1 MSLELLIVPVAAF
14 VAAVVSG
21 LGGFGGAFILVIVLT
36 PIVGVKAVIP
46 LLSVFATCNN
56 LSRVFIYRK
65 SIVWKTA
72 AQFTGASIPGVYF
85 GAKILDWLPERALL
99 SLLALTLL
107 GAIPLGRYL
116 KKREFKSGVKT
127 IVAFGAVFGLVS
139 GAAAGTG
146 MFVIAG
152 LNSAGLRGAVL
163 LGTDAIIGFVNGTMR
178 AGVYSAL
185 GLLTPQMILSGLLMG
200 ALTVP
205 GNWVASK
212 IVKRMGD
219 NLHAKLIEVLIALGG
234 VWFLGKALFPA

>member
-1 MSLELLIVPVAAF
+1 M
-14 VAAVVSG
+14 
-21 LGGFGGAFILVIVLT
+21 
-36 PIVGVKAVIP
+36 
-46 LLSVFATCNN
+46 
-56 LSRVFIYRK
+56 
-65 SIVWKTA
+65 
-72 AQFTGASIPGVYF
+72 
-85 GAKILDWLPERALL
+85 
-99 SLLALTLL
+99 
-107 GAIPLGRYL
+107 
-116 KKREFKSGVKT
+116 
-127 IVAFGAVFGLVS
+127 S
-139 GAAAGTG
+139 GATAGTG

-219 NLHAKLIEVLIALGG
+219 NIHAKLTEVLIALGG